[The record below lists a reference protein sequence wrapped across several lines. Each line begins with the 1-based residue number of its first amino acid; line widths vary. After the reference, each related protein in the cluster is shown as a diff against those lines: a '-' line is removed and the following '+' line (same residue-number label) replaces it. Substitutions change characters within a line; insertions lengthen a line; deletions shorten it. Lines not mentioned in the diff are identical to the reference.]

1 MNALILGAT
10 GLVGHELLELLI
22 FDNRFTKIDLL
33 SRRELD
39 LRSIKVTNHVL
50 DLTNVSAL
58 PYINHPDVLFI
69 TFGTTIKK
77 AGSKRNQ
84 FAIDVEI
91 PEKIMQLAKE
101 KGVKKCVLIS
111 ALGVA
116 KYSPFFYSR
125 MKANLEERA
134 KKIGFE
140 QLIIVK
146 PSVLEGPRIEKRKGE
161 ELSVIIGNAI
171 AKTGLIDKYKPVNA
185 IDAAKSMIQCLYV
198 FENGIHYVNSD
209 EIHLLAKKY
218 TEQEWQFKADEF

>member
-1 MNALILGAT
+1 MNALILGAS

-22 FDNRFTKIDLL
+22 MDNRFSKIDLL

-39 LRSIKVTNHVL
+39 LRSLKVTNHVI
-50 DLTNVSAL
+50 DFEGINTL

-84 FAIDVEI
+84 FTIDVEI
-91 PEKIMQLAKE
+91 PSKIMQQTHDIGLRR
-101 KGVKKCVLIS
+101 CVLVS
-111 ALGVA
+111 ALGVG

-140 QLIIVK
+140 QLIIIK
-146 PSVLEGPRIEKRKGE
+146 PSVLEGSRMEKRKGE
-161 ELSVIIGNAI
+161 ELSVIIGNAL
-171 AKTGLIDKYKPVNA
+171 AKTGLIDKYKPVRA
-185 IDAAKSMIQCLYV
+185 IDLAKCMVQSLFEVGEGDHV
-198 FENGIHYVNSD
+198 FNSD
-209 EIHLLAKKY
+209 KIHLLAKKY
-218 TEQEWQFKADEF
+218 TENEWRFKSDKT

>member
-22 FDNRFTKIDLL
+22 MDKRFSKIDLL

-50 DLTNVSAL
+50 DLTNVSSL
-58 PYINHPDVLFI
+58 PYVNHPDVLFI

-84 FAIDVEI
+84 LIIDVEI
-91 PEKIMQLAKE
+91 PEKIMRLAKE
-101 KGVKKCVLIS
+101 KGVEKCVLIS

-125 MKANLEERA
+125 MKANLEEKA
-134 KKIGFE
+134 QNIGFN

-146 PSVLEGPRIEKRKGE
+146 PSVIEGPRSEKRKGE
-161 ELSVIIGNAI
+161 ELSVLIGNTI

-185 IDAAKSMIQCLYV
+185 IDAAKCMIQVL
-198 FENGIHYVNSD
+198 FEYEKGIHYISSD
-209 EIHLLAKKY
+209 KIHHFAKKY
-218 TEQEWQFKADEF
+218 TDHEWQFKAEPF

>member
-10 GLVGHELLELLI
+10 GMVGHELLELLVM
-22 FDNRFTKIDLL
+22 DNRFAKIDLL

-39 LRSIKVTNHVL
+39 LRSLKVTNHVI
-50 DLTNVSAL
+50 DFRNIHSL

-84 FAIDVEI
+84 FVIDVEI
-91 PEKIMQLAKE
+91 PENIMRLARE
-101 KGVKKCVLIS
+101 KGLRKCVLIS

-134 KKIGFE
+134 KKIGFD
-140 QLIIVK
+140 QLIIIK
-146 PSVLEGPRIEKRKGE
+146 PSVLEGSRMEKRKGE
-161 ELSVIIGNAI
+161 EFSVILGNAF
-171 AKTGLIDKYKPVNA
+171 ARTGLIDKYKPVRD
-185 IDAAKSMIQCLYV
+185 IDLAKCMIQCL
-198 FENGIHYVNSD
+198 FEVGDGVHFINSG
-209 EIHLLAKKY
+209 EIDLLAKKY
-218 TEQEWQFKADEF
+218 TDNEWQFKEENV